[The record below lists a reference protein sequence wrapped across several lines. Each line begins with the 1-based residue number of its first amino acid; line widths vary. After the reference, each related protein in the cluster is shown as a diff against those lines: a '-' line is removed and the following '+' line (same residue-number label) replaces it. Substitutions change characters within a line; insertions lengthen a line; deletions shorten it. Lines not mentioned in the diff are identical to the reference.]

1 MSAPRR
7 RTVQGLTWISIALF
21 VVLVLV
27 VFWQVFTRQVL
38 QSPSGWTTTVSQYLF
53 IWLVLFSVAMV
64 FGERGHVAVDFFARL
79 MPRPAQRI
87 TSVLVELSVLAF
99 ALLGLVWGGI
109 RGMSI
114 SFDQAIPGLPVT
126 VGQMYLALP
135 IAGVLIA
142 LFALED
148 LVRAARGDDMLAG
161 DDAQTEAALDAAGAD
176 GTAAADRP
184 AGADVT
190 APPAA
195 STSPASPATPT
206 EQKEA

>member
-7 RTVQGLTWISIALF
+7 RLVQGLTWISIALF

-27 VFWQVFTRQVL
+27 VIWQVFTRQVL

-79 MPRPAQRI
+79 MPRPAQRV

-99 ALLGLVWGGI
+99 ALLGLVLGGI

-161 DDAQTEAALDAAGAD
+161 DDAQTEAALQSAGAD
-176 GTAAADRP
+176 ADGAPEGGRP
-184 AGADVT
+184 SVDG
-190 APPAA
+190 P
-195 STSPASPATPT
+195 TSASPTSPT

>member
-79 MPRPAQRI
+79 MPRSAQRI

-161 DDAQTEAALDAAGAD
+161 DDAQTEAALQSAGAD
-176 GTAAADRP
+176 ADGAPEGGRP
-184 AGADVT
+184 SVDG
-190 APPAA
+190 P
-195 STSPASPATPT
+195 TSASPTSPT

>member
-79 MPRPAQRI
+79 MPRPAQRV

-114 SFDQAIPGLPVT
+114 SFDQAIPGMPVT

-148 LVRAARGDDMLAG
+148 LVRAARGEDMLAG
-161 DDAQTEAALDAAGAD
+161 DDAQTEAALQSAGAD
-176 GTAAADRP
+176 ADGAPEGGRP
-184 AGADVT
+184 SADG
-190 APPAA
+190 P
-195 STSPASPATPT
+195 TSASPTTPT

>member
-1 MSAPRR
+1 MH
-7 RTVQGLTWISIALF
+7 
-21 VVLVLV
+21 
-27 VFWQVFTRQVL
+27 
-38 QSPSGWTTTVSQYLF
+38 
-53 IWLVLFSVAMV
+53 
-64 FGERGHVAVDFFARL
+64 ERAA
-79 MPRPAQRI
+79 AQRV

-161 DDAQTEAALDAAGAD
+161 DDAQTEAALQSAGAD
-176 GTAAADRP
+176 ADGAPEDGRP
-184 AGADVT
+184 SADGPT
-190 APPAA
+190 
-195 STSPASPATPT
+195 PASPTSPT

>member
-7 RTVQGLTWISIALF
+7 RLVQGLTWVSIALF

-27 VFWQVFTRQVL
+27 VIWQVFTRQVL

-148 LVRAARGDDMLAG
+148 LVRAARGDDILAG
-161 DDAQTEAALDAAGAD
+161 DDAQTEEALRSAGAD
-176 GTAAADRP
+176 TDGAAEDGRPSADE
-184 AGADVT
+184 
-190 APPAA
+190 
-195 STSPASPATPT
+195 STSASPTSPT

>member
-7 RTVQGLTWISIALF
+7 RLVQGLTWISIALF

-27 VFWQVFTRQVL
+27 VIWQVFTRQVL

-79 MPRPAQRI
+79 MPRPAQRV

-148 LVRAARGDDMLAG
+148 LVRAARGEDMLAG
-161 DDAQTEAALDAAGAD
+161 DDALTEAALRTAGDVAD
-176 GTAAADRP
+176 G
-184 AGADVT
+184 
-190 APPAA
+190 APDGG
-195 STSPASPATPT
+195 PATASRTSPT

>member
-1 MSAPRR
+1 M
-7 RTVQGLTWISIALF
+7 TWISIALF

-79 MPRPAQRI
+79 MPRSAQRI

-114 SFDQAIPGLPVT
+114 SFDQAIPGMPVT

-161 DDAQTEAALDAAGAD
+161 HDAQTEAALDAAGAD
-176 GTAAADRP
+176 GTAAADGP

>member
-7 RTVQGLTWISIALF
+7 RLVQGLTWISIALF

-27 VFWQVFTRQVL
+27 VIWQVFTRQVL
-38 QSPSGWTTTVSQYLF
+38 QAPSGWTTTVSQYLF

-79 MPRPAQRI
+79 MPRPAQRV

-161 DDAQTEAALDAAGAD
+161 DDAQTEAALQSAGAD
-176 GTAAADRP
+176 AEGAPEDGRSSADGP
-184 AGADVT
+184 
-190 APPAA
+190 
-195 STSPASPATPT
+195 TSASPTSPT

>member
-7 RTVQGLTWISIALF
+7 RLVQGLTWISIALF

-79 MPRPAQRI
+79 MPRSAQRI

-161 DDAQTEAALDAAGAD
+161 DDAQTEAALQSAGAD
-176 GTAAADRP
+176 ADGAPEDGRP
-184 AGADVT
+184 SADG
-190 APPAA
+190 P
-195 STSPASPATPT
+195 TSASPTSPT

>member
-79 MPRPAQRI
+79 MPRPALRI

-148 LVRAARGDDMLAG
+148 LVRAARGEDTLAG

-176 GTAAADRP
+176 GTAAADGP

>member
-7 RTVQGLTWISIALF
+7 RIVQGLTWISIALF

-27 VFWQVFTRQVL
+27 VMWQVFTRQVL
-38 QSPSGWTTTVSQYLF
+38 QAPSAWTTTVSQYLF

-79 MPRPAQRI
+79 LPRPAQRG
-87 TSVLVELSVLAF
+87 TAMLVEVSILAF

-135 IAGVLIA
+135 VAGVLIA

-148 LVRAARGDDMLAG
+148 LVRAARGEDMLGG
-161 DDAQTEAALDAAGAD
+161 DDAQAEAALEAAGAGTAD
-176 GTAAADRP
+176 GTAPSGPTAQK
-184 AGADVT
+184 GA
-190 APPAA
+190 
-195 STSPASPATPT
+195 
-206 EQKEA
+206 

>member
-7 RTVQGLTWISIALF
+7 RLVQGLTWISIALF

-27 VFWQVFTRQVL
+27 VIWQVFTRQVL
-38 QSPSGWTTTVSQYLF
+38 QAPSGWTTTVSQYLF

-79 MPRPAQRI
+79 MPRPAQRV
-87 TSVLVELSVLAF
+87 TSVLVEFSVLAF

-161 DDAQTEAALDAAGAD
+161 DDAQTEAALQSAGAD
-176 GTAAADRP
+176 ADGAPEGGRP
-184 AGADVT
+184 SVDG
-190 APPAA
+190 P
-195 STSPASPATPT
+195 TSASPTSPT

>member
-7 RTVQGLTWISIALF
+7 RLVQGLTWISIALF

-27 VFWQVFTRQVL
+27 VIWQVFTRQVL

-79 MPRPAQRI
+79 MPRSAQRI

-161 DDAQTEAALDAAGAD
+161 DDAQTEAALQSAGAD
-176 GTAAADRP
+176 ADGAPEGGRP
-184 AGADVT
+184 SADG
-190 APPAA
+190 P
-195 STSPASPATPT
+195 TSASPTSPT

>member
-148 LVRAARGDDMLAG
+148 LVRAARGEDMLAG
-161 DDAQTEAALDAAGAD
+161 DDAQTEAALQSAGAD
-176 GTAAADRP
+176 ADGAPEDGRP
-184 AGADVT
+184 SADG
-190 APPAA
+190 P
-195 STSPASPATPT
+195 TSASPTSPT

>member
-79 MPRPAQRI
+79 MPRPAQRV

-126 VGQMYLALP
+126 VGQMYRALP

-161 DDAQTEAALDAAGAD
+161 DDAQTEAALQSAGAD
-176 GTAAADRP
+176 ADGAPEGGRP
-184 AGADVT
+184 SADG
-190 APPAA
+190 P
-195 STSPASPATPT
+195 TSASPTTPT

>member
-79 MPRPAQRI
+79 MPRPAQRV

-114 SFDQAIPGLPVT
+114 SFDQAIPGMPVT

-148 LVRAARGDDMLAG
+148 LVRAARGEDMLAG
-161 DDAQTEAALDAAGAD
+161 DDAQTEAALQSAGAD
-176 GTAAADRP
+176 ADGAPEGGRP
-184 AGADVT
+184 SADG
-190 APPAA
+190 P
-195 STSPASPATPT
+195 TSASPATPT

>member
-7 RTVQGLTWISIALF
+7 RIVQGLTWISIALF

-27 VFWQVFTRQVL
+27 VMWQVFTRQVL
-38 QSPSGWTTTVSQYLF
+38 QAPSAWTTTVSQYLF
-53 IWLVLFSVAMV
+53 IWLVLFAVAMV

-79 MPRPAQRI
+79 LPRPAQRG
-87 TSVLVELSVLAF
+87 TAMLVEVAILAF

-114 SFDQAIPGLPVT
+114 SFGQAIPGLPVT

-135 IAGVLIA
+135 VAGVLIA

-148 LVRAARGDDMLAG
+148 LVRAARGEDMLGG
-161 DDAQTEAALDAAGAD
+161 DDAQAEAALEAAGAD
-176 GTAAADRP
+176 TTDG
-184 AGADVT
+184 
-190 APPAA
+190 
-195 STSPASPATPT
+195 TSPSGPST
-206 EQKEA
+206 QKGA

>member
-7 RTVQGLTWISIALF
+7 RLVQGLTWISIALF

-27 VFWQVFTRQVL
+27 VIWQVFTRQVL

-79 MPRPAQRI
+79 MPRPAQRV

-114 SFDQAIPGLPVT
+114 SFDQAIPGMPVT

-148 LVRAARGDDMLAG
+148 LVRAARGEDMLAG
-161 DDAQTEAALDAAGAD
+161 DDAQTEAALQSAGAD
-176 GTAAADRP
+176 ADGAPEGGRP
-184 AGADVT
+184 SADG
-190 APPAA
+190 P
-195 STSPASPATPT
+195 TSASPTSPT

>member
-79 MPRPAQRI
+79 MPRSAQRI

-114 SFDQAIPGLPVT
+114 SFDQAIPGMPVT

-148 LVRAARGDDMLAG
+148 LVRAARGEDMLAG
-161 DDAQTEAALDAAGAD
+161 DDAQTEAALQSAGAD
-176 GTAAADRP
+176 ADGAPEGGRP
-184 AGADVT
+184 SADG
-190 APPAA
+190 P
-195 STSPASPATPT
+195 TSASPATPT

>member
-7 RTVQGLTWISIALF
+7 RLVQGLTWISIALF

-27 VFWQVFTRQVL
+27 VIWQVFTRQVL

-79 MPRPAQRI
+79 MPRPAQRV

-161 DDAQTEAALDAAGAD
+161 DDAQTEAALQSAGAD
-176 GTAAADRP
+176 ADDAPEDGRP
-184 AGADVT
+184 SADG
-190 APPAA
+190 P
-195 STSPASPATPT
+195 TSASPTSPT

>member
-7 RTVQGLTWISIALF
+7 RLVQGLTWISIALF

-79 MPRPAQRI
+79 MPRPAQRV

-148 LVRAARGDDMLAG
+148 LVRAARGEDMLAG
-161 DDAQTEAALDAAGAD
+161 DDAQTEAALQSAGAD
-176 GTAAADRP
+176 ADGAPEGGRP
-184 AGADVT
+184 SADG
-190 APPAA
+190 P
-195 STSPASPATPT
+195 TSASPATPT

>member
-7 RTVQGLTWISIALF
+7 RTVQGLTWVSIALF

-87 TSVLVELSVLAF
+87 TSVTVELSVLAF

-148 LVRAARGDDMLAG
+148 LVRAARGEDMLAG
-161 DDAQTEAALDAAGAD
+161 DDAQTEAALQSAGAD
-176 GTAAADRP
+176 AD
-184 AGADVT
+184 GA
-190 APPAA
+190 PEGGRA
-195 STSPASPATPT
+195 SADGPTPASPTSPT

>member
-7 RTVQGLTWISIALF
+7 RIVQGLTWISIALF

-27 VFWQVFTRQVL
+27 VMWQVFTRQVL
-38 QSPSGWTTTVSQYLF
+38 QAPSAWTTTVSQYLF
-53 IWLVLFSVAMV
+53 IWLVLFAVAMV

-79 MPRPAQRI
+79 LPRPAQRG
-87 TSVLVELSVLAF
+87 TAMLVEVAILAF

-135 IAGVLIA
+135 VAGVLIA

-148 LVRAARGDDMLAG
+148 LVRAARGEDMLGG
-161 DDAQTEAALDAAGAD
+161 DDAQAEAALEAAGAGTAD
-176 GTAAADRP
+176 GTAPSGPTAQK
-184 AGADVT
+184 GA
-190 APPAA
+190 
-195 STSPASPATPT
+195 
-206 EQKEA
+206 

>member
-7 RTVQGLTWISIALF
+7 RLVQGLTWISIALF

-27 VFWQVFTRQVL
+27 VIWQVFTRQVL

-79 MPRPAQRI
+79 LPRPAQRG
-87 TSVLVELSVLAF
+87 TSVLVEVSILAF

-109 RGMSI
+109 RGLSI

-161 DDAQTEAALDAAGAD
+161 DDAQTEAALGRRPRRAEDGARRAG
-176 GTAAADRP
+176 
-184 AGADVT
+184 
-190 APPAA
+190 
-195 STSPASPATPT
+195 TSASPPSPT

>member
-7 RTVQGLTWISIALF
+7 RLVQGLTWISIALF

-27 VFWQVFTRQVL
+27 VIWQVFTRQVL
-38 QSPSGWTTTVSQYLF
+38 QAPSGWTTTVSQYLF

-79 MPRPAQRI
+79 MPRPAQRV
-87 TSVLVELSVLAF
+87 TSVLVELPVLAF

-161 DDAQTEAALDAAGAD
+161 DDAQTEAALQSAGAD
-176 GTAAADRP
+176 ADGAPEGGRP
-184 AGADVT
+184 SVDG
-190 APPAA
+190 P
-195 STSPASPATPT
+195 TSASPTSPT